1 VFTEQETA
9 KKSSMSKPVQ
19 RKQNNSSSLALKDNR
34 ATSALQRKANQTGLP
49 DNLKSGMENLS
60 GMNLDHVKV
69 HYNSSKPAT
78 VQAHAYAQGGDIH
91 LASGQEKH
99 LPHELG
105 HVVQQMQGR
114 VKPTKQLKSKTQIN
128 DDPALEK
135 EADELGAKALQRQSY
150 GASSKL
156 GEGSTSD
163 NNPIQ
168 CFSSAVIGEAHGEN
182 KIEVT
187 RTTNLLGR
195 SGFGWTVKVEPSK
208 LAAALV
214 ERNHWNAPGS
224 WRTLMKTSMEA
235 SGDFKSVMQNAESI
249 ASGNSPRWGAED
261 NLIGYGSH
269 SEGGTQAPKDT
280 RTHIEDP
287 QVRNMAAFL
296 RTIAKSS
303 AQHNVTEAQVE
314 ALYPNGS
321 GFAVLQH
328 CGLNE
333 ASVLRYA
340 DATLKGVWNTEKT
353 TGFLGRVAT
362 KPDSSH
368 VLVPGPQGLE
378 QVSAKQQWIRTTMSN
393 INDGLGHILN
403 QTLNRLIARLGA
415 VMAAPIHTNP
425 QSQQLITDI
434 AAAKYHGGDRI
445 LGRMHAVAALARTLT
460 QISGI
465 RTQNQAYKGANPTKG
480 YNGYIV
486 GDSHLTDLQQITN
499 IHNGADNLAATIG
512 EINPIRRARYT
523 SLRNDAKE
531 AVKDAKRTGTL
542 TVK

>member
-1 VFTEQETA
+1 VFTEQEMA
-9 KKSSMSKPVQ
+9 KKSAMSKSVQ
-19 RKQNNSSSLALKDNR
+19 RKQNNSPSLALEDNR
-34 ATSALQRKANQTGLP
+34 ASSALQRKANQTGLP
-49 DNLKSGMENLS
+49 DNLKSGMESLS

-78 VQAHAYAQGGDIH
+78 VQAHAYAQGSDIH

-114 VKPTKQLKSKTQIN
+114 VKPTKQLKGKTQIN

-150 GASSKL
+150 SVSSKL
-156 GEGSTSD
+156 GEGSALD

-195 SGFGWTVKVEPSK
+195 SGFGWAVKVEPSK

-214 ERNHWNAPGS
+214 ERNSWNAPGS
-224 WRTLMKTSMEA
+224 WRTLMKASMKA
-235 SGDFKSVMQNAESI
+235 RGDFKSVMQNAESI

-287 QVRNMAAFL
+287 QVRNMAVFL

-303 AQHNVTEAQVE
+303 AQHNVTEAQVD

-333 ASVLRYA
+333 ASVLKYA
-340 DATLKGVWNTEKT
+340 DATLKGIWNTEKT
-353 TGFLGRVAT
+353 TGFLSRIAT
-362 KPDSSH
+362 NPTSAH
-368 VLVPGPQGLE
+368 VLVSGPQGLE
-378 QVSAKQQWIRTTMSN
+378 QVSARQQWIRTTMSN
-393 INDGLGHILN
+393 INDGLGNILN
-403 QTLNRLIARLGA
+403 QTLNHLAARLGA

-465 RTQNQAYKGANPTKG
+465 SRQNQAYKGANPTQG

-512 EINPIRRARYT
+512 EINPIRRASYT